1 MVECIH
7 SSLDRLDLRESSM
20 IVVGERCGTL
30 TNLEELWPA
39 TFRNINVQSRVNS
52 HQTPQNLQALDVSIR
67 TTNFGEANK

>member
-1 MVECIH
+1 
-7 SSLDRLDLRESSM
+7 M

-52 HQTPQNLQALDVSIR
+52 QQAPQNLQALDVSIR